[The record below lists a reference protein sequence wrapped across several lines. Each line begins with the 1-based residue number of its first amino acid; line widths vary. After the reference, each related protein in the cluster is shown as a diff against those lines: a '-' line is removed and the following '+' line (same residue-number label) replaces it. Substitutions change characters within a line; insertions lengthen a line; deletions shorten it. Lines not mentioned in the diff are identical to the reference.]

1 MSAREPMINPYE
13 VNELT
18 KYRLRMLAYTDEMRG
33 DRALKQG

>member
-18 KYRLRMLAYTDEMRG
+18 KYCLRILTCTDERG
-33 DRALKQG
+33 AIQH